1 MGGKRKKA
9 AAALYIEEVVELLN
23 HLKEEKPLL
32 YLLIPLILLLWAVE
46 RWFFS
51 FSNWVPLVIAVWAT
65 IQYGSYQRKILVED
79 LNKRWKQVVLNTSPI
94 TPLEHCEWLNKLLTE
109 VWLCHISPKL
119 SIRFSHMVEKRLKH
133 RKSMLIE
140 KIELLEF
147 SLGSSPPSLGLH
159 GTRWSSS
166 GDQRV
171 MHLGFDWDTND
182 MSILLL
188 AKLAKP
194 LLGTARIVINS
205 LHIKGDLMLMPILDG
220 KAVLY
225 SFVTTPEVRIGI
237 AFGSGGS
244 QSLPATELPGVSSW
258 LVHAKI
264 FNDTLVKTM
273 VEPRRRCYSLPTV
286 DLRKKAVGG
295 IVYVKVI
302 SASKLSRSSLR
313 GSSSRRQQT
322 YYTDSSVE
330 ENYDDKD
337 LRTFVEIELEEL
349 TRRTNIKPG
358 SDPRWESTFNM
369 VLHEET
375 GNLRFHLYECT
386 PNSIKYD
393 YLASCEI
400 KMKYVADDSTTFW
413 AIGPDSGVIAKHAEF
428 CGKEVEMTVPF
439 EGANSGELTVRLVL
453 KEWQFSDGSHSLNN
467 FHVGSQQSLNGSSN
481 FLSRT
486 GRKVIITVVE
496 GKDLV
501 SRDKSGKFD
510 PYVKLQYG
518 KVGFF
523 MISSDTKILQRTRTA
538 QAPNPYWNK
547 KFEFDEIGGGE
558 YLKIKCYS
566 EETFGDDNIGS
577 ARVNLEGLIEG
588 SVRDIWVPLEKV
600 NSGELRLQIEAVRI
614 SDYEG
619 SRVDMVFNIS
629 LGWLNIQKQ
638 MFKLRF
644 VLSSLVLHD
653 YHKGANFPNMCA
665 QGSNVGSGNGWI
677 ELVLVEGKDLVA
689 ADLRGTS
696 DPYVRVQYGNLKKRT
711 KVVYKTLSPQW
722 NQTLEF
728 PDDGSP
734 LVLHVKDHNALLPT
748 SSIGDCVVEYQR
760 LPPNQMSDKWIPL
773 QGVKRGE
780 IRVQITRKVPEL
792 QKRSSLDSES
802 SLTKAYE
809 VSSQMKQMMIKI
821 QSLVDDGNHEGLSTA
836 LSELESLEDTQ
847 EEYMVQLENEQML
860 LLNKI
865 KELGQEFFNSS
876 PSISRSSGN

>member
-1 MGGKRKKA
+1 MGGRKKKA
-9 AAALYIEEVVELLN
+9 AALYVEQVVEFMN

-32 YLLIPLILLLWAVE
+32 PLLIPLILLLWAVE
-46 RWFFS
+46 RCFFS
-51 FSNWVPLVIAVWAT
+51 FSNWVPLAIAVWAT
-65 IQYGSYQRKILVED
+65 IQYGSYQRQILVED
-79 LNKRWKQVVLNTSPI
+79 LNKRWQQIVLNNSPI
-94 TPLEHCEWLNKLLTE
+94 TPLEHCEWLNKLLME
-109 VWLCHISPKL
+109 VWPCHINPKL

-133 RKSMLIE
+133 RKSRLIE
-140 KIELLEF
+140 KIELQEF
-147 SLGSSPPSLGLH
+147 SLGSSSPGLGLH
-159 GTRWSSS
+159 GIRWSSS
-166 GDQRV
+166 GYQRI

-205 LHIKGDLMLMPILDG
+205 LHVKGDLMLMPILDG

-258 LVHAKI
+258 LAKI
-264 FNDTLVKTM
+264 FNDTLVKMM
-273 VEPRRRCYSLPTV
+273 VEPRRRCFSLPAV

-295 IVYVKVI
+295 IIYVKVI

-313 GSSSRRQQT
+313 GSPSRRQQT
-322 YYTDSSVE
+322 YYTDSGVE

-349 TRRTNIKPG
+349 TRRTDIRPG

-369 VLHEET
+369 VLHEEV
-375 GNLRFHLYECT
+375 GVLRFHLYACT
-386 PNSIKYD
+386 PGSMKYD

-413 AIGPDSGVIAKHAEF
+413 AIGPDSSVIAKHAEF

-439 EGANSGELTVRLVL
+439 EGANSGELTVKLVL

-467 FHVGSQQSLNGSSN
+467 FHVGSQKSLNGSSN

-486 GRKVIITVVE
+486 GRKVSITVVE

-501 SRDKSGKFD
+501 LKDKSGKFD

-518 KVGFF
+518 K
-523 MISSDTKILQRTRTA
+523 ILQRTRTA
-538 QAPNPYWNK
+538 QTPNPVWNQT
-547 KFEFDEIGGGE
+547 FEFDEIGGGE
-558 YLKIKCYS
+558 YLKIKGYS
-566 EETFGDDNIGS
+566 EETFGDDSIGS
-577 ARVNLEGLIEG
+577 ARVNLEGLTEG
-588 SVRDIWVPLEKV
+588 SVRDIWIPLEKV

-614 SDYEG
+614 NDNEG
-619 SRVDMVFNIS
+619 SR
-629 LGWLNIQKQ
+629 GLN
-638 MFKLRF
+638 
-644 VLSSLVLHD
+644 SD
-653 YHKGANFPNMCA
+653 
-665 QGSNVGSGNGWI
+665 SGNGWI
-677 ELVLVEGKDLVA
+677 ELVLVEAKDLVA

-711 KVVYKTLSPQW
+711 KVVYKTLNPQW
-722 NQTLEF
+722 SQTLEF
-728 PDDGSP
+728 PDNGSP
-734 LVLHVKDHNALLPT
+734 LELHVKDHNALLPT
-748 SSIGDCVVEYQR
+748 SNIGDCVVEYQR

-780 IRVQITRKVPEL
+780 IHVRITRKVPEPL
-792 QKRSSLDSES
+792 KRSSLDSEP
-802 SLTKAYE
+802 SLPKAHQ

-821 QSLVDDGNHEGLSTA
+821 QSLVDEGNVDCISTA
-836 LSELESLEDTQ
+836 LSELESLEETQ

-860 LLNKI
+860 LINKI
-865 KELGQEFFNSS
+865 KELGQEMFNSS
-876 PSISRSSGN
+876 PSPSRSSGN